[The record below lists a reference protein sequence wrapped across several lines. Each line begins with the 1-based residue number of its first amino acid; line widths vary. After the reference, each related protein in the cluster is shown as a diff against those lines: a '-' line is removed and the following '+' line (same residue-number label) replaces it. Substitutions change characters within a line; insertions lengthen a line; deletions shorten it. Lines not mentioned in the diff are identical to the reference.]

1 MFILFSPARE
11 PTVIIVASTS
21 YNNKHSSYPN
31 IGRCV
36 DIFAL
41 GDSIILTGI
50 YSDTDR
56 YTMSGT
62 SMAAPHVIGVVTFY
76 SQKHAS

>member
-1 MFILFSPARE
+1 MFILFSPVRE

-56 YTMSGT
+56 YTM
-62 SMAAPHVIGVVTFY
+62 AAPHVIGVVTFY
-76 SQKHAS
+76 LQKHAS